1 MKDLKDFLKNLKLD
15 PRVDDRSV
23 NEAKGVKGSY
33 LRSAVLS
40 CVLCAAI
47 YLAAALYQADWGQ
60 RPLDYLHGMYGLKTA
75 AADRAIAAEIPKLVL
90 ISGSNAHYGIR
101 CATIV
106 ERTGLYCV
114 NGGIH
119 AGIGVDY
126 LLDRARDWLR
136 PGDLALLPLEF
147 NHYTDRGIPSKFF
160 IHYVLRYDRGYILQ
174 RPPLDQLRFWFGLPI
189 SRIWQ
194 RTTGKLFGH
203 APPLENAHAE
213 EVGKYGDRLRNE
225 PSDRNAIQKGYVDDA
240 EPLPVLFGSA
250 PTGDAAGAR
259 SIRRFIRWCRDHDVT
274 PIATWP
280 NALWFED
287 YRDEQPQQFF
297 AAIATFY
304 DRLDVP
310 LLGQPEVMMPADRA
324 LFFDSDYHLNRIGV
338 DQHTDLILDLL
349 QPYLPT
355 RSTSTSLQPAN

>member
-1 MKDLKDFLKNLKLD
+1 M
-15 PRVDDRSV
+15 DDRSV
-23 NEAKGVKGSY
+23 EGFKRIKRANGSY
-33 LRSAVLS
+33 LKSALWS
-40 CVLCAAI
+40 CLCCAAI
-47 YLAAALYQADWGQ
+47 YLAATLYQADWGQ

-75 AADRAIAAEIPKLVL
+75 AADRAIAADRPKLVL

-114 NGGIH
+114 NGGTH
-119 AGIGVDY
+119 AGISIDY

-136 PGDLALLPLEF
+136 PGDIALLPLEF

-160 IHYVLRYDRGYILQ
+160 IHYVLRYDRDYILR

-189 SRIWQ
+189 SRIGQ
-194 RTTGKLFGH
+194 RTIGKLFGQT
-203 APPLENAHAE
+203 PPPEAAHAE
-213 EVGKYGDRLRNE
+213 EVGEYGDRLRND

-240 EPLPVLFGSA
+240 KPLPVLLGAA
-250 PTGDAAGAR
+250 PTGNAAGAR

-274 PIATWP
+274 LIATWP

-287 YRDEQPQQFF
+287 YRDDKPQEFF
-297 AAIATFY
+297 AAIAQFY

-310 LLGQPEVMMPADRA
+310 LLGTPEALMPADRD

-338 DQHTDLILDLL
+338 DQHTDLTIDLL
-349 QPYLPT
+349 KPYLPAHPT
-355 RSTSTSLQPAN
+355 PISIHSHP